1 MCLEK
6 EMVIRVE
13 KANGDIYRIYI
24 YIYIYIQRRENTA
37 MEEHAKKLE

>member
-24 YIYIYIQRRENTA
+24 YIYIQKRENTA

>member
-6 EMVIRVE
+6 KMVIRVE
-13 KANGDIYRIYI
+13 KANEDISIG
-24 YIYIYIQRRENTA
+24 YIYIQRRENIG